1 MNTDKLIQFFTTKL
15 EKIPELKNLQDYS
28 DTQFTAW
35 WNTITSTCERMG
47 PSYKQRTDRI
57 RFVPGMVVGGR
68 DNSAVYARAYQSG
81 LNSAEAF
88 IKSVI
93 EELETWGYEGE
104 SGSNSK
110 TSRAPLSEGKVV
122 LNLTISQQQAQQI
135 TQTINLSQYDQEVQE
150 KVQELLDEL
159 KKETKDKPRI
169 INAVKWLADKG
180 ADALIAILLAAT
192 HLT

>member
-15 EKIPELKNLQDYS
+15 EKIPELKNLNNKDS
-28 DTQFTAW
+28 TFTTW

-47 PSYKQRTDRI
+47 ESYKKRADRI
-57 RFVPGMVVGGR
+57 RFYPSVITMGG
-68 DNSAVYARAYQSG
+68 DNSAAYARSYQSG
-81 LNSAEAF
+81 LNDAEAF

-93 EELETWGYEGE
+93 EELETWGYGGEGDKDNE
-104 SGSNSK
+104 AAKQS
-110 TSRAPLSEGKVV
+110 APDSKVV

-135 TQTINLSQYDQEVQE
+135 TQTINLSQYDPEVQQ

-159 KKETKDKPRI
+159 KKESKDKPKI
-169 INAVKWLADKG
+169 ISVVKWLADKG
-180 ADALIAILLAAT
+180 VDALIAILLAAT